1 MRAALIHALA
11 RRLGAIQ
18 RLGITPWQRALY
30 PLADSPLQWAHYR
43 LEHGRLRWTLAFAD
57 DMPGRALPRWL
68 SLDPDGTSWPVHAI
82 RAPRAHTQL
91 RLNNSSQGGG
101 QGMLAAVLQNS
112 GGNGTWYA
120 LTAAHVLAG
129 TAHAQV
135 DDRVEIQYDN
145 GQTCIGALENWAPVI
160 GSHLTLTEID
170 AAIARLPTADAQRLM
185 AANPRLAPAA
195 TGALDAIDTPLLIEG
210 QNGSVPALFRG
221 YFAGWVDAETT
232 ASPQDYYL
240 SQGITYQASPA
251 TQPGDSGAA
260 LLDAAGNALLGLH
273 SAGVAD
279 SGEDWNGVGCAIA
292 PVLTTLG
299 LQLATSAPIAL
310 PPPEEKR
317 VRAALP
323 RQAPSL
329 TGANAD
335 AQDVLARTVWGE
347 ARGGNGAEAGMTAVA
362 HVVLNRV
369 AARSWWGRTVV
380 EVCRK
385 PWQFSC
391 WNLNDPNLPKMRA
404 VTSSD
409 AQFALALQIAGRA
422 VAGTLGD
429 DITHGATHYYAT
441 SMHTPPQWAVGR
453 QPCAQVGAHLFFKDV
468 G

>member
-1 MRAALIHALA
+1 MIAAELHALA
-11 RRLGAIQ
+11 RRLGGIQ
-18 RLGITPWQRALY
+18 RTGSVPWQRALY
-30 PLADSPLQWAHYR
+30 VLADSPLQWAHYR
-43 LEHGRLRWTLAFAD
+43 IEHGRLRWTLAFAD
-57 DMPGRALPRWL
+57 DVPGYQMPRWL
-68 SLDPDGTSWPVHAI
+68 DHHGASWPVHAI
-82 RAPRAHTQL
+82 RAPRPQAAL
-91 RLNNSSQGGG
+91 RLSNASQGGG
-101 QGMLAAVLQNS
+101 QGMLAAVLQKAGS
-112 GGNGTWYA
+112 SDWYA

-135 DDRVEIQYDN
+135 DDRVEIQFDN
-145 GQTCIGALENWAPVI
+145 GQTCTAALENWAPVI
-160 GSHLTLTEID
+160 ASHLTLTEID
-170 AAIARLPTADAQRLM
+170 AAMARLQSADAQRLI
-185 AANPRLAPAA
+185 AANARLAPAA
-195 TGALDAIDTPLLIEG
+195 TGALDAVNTPLLVEG
-210 QNGSVPALFRG
+210 QNGAVPALFRG

-260 LLDAAGNALLGLH
+260 LLDAAGTALLGLH
-273 SAGVAD
+273 SAGIAE
-279 SGEDWNGVGCAIA
+279 SGEDWNGVGCSIA
-292 PVLTTLG
+292 PVLSTLG
-299 LQLATSAPIAL
+299 LRLASNAPVA
-310 PPPEEKR
+310 PAPPEDQR
-317 VRAALP
+317 VLAAHP
-323 RQAPSL
+323 QHAPSL

-369 AARSWWGRTVV
+369 AAKSWWGRTIV

-422 VAGTLGD
+422 VAGTLGN